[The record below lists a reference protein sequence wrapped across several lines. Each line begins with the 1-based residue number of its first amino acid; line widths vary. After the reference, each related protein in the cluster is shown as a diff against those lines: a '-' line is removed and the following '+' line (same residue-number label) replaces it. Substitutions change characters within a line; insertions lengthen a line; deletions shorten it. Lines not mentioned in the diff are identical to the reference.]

1 MKLSALEARFI
12 CWSVQDGSNVHRHV
26 ETLAEATG
34 LWFLCPL
41 CFERNGGPVGTHG
54 VICWFEDRV
63 PDDLSPGPGRWTPA
77 GSGLDDLS
85 FVVGK
90 RSNSVQ
96 LTGGCGWHGFVK
108 DGGAS

>member
-1 MKLSALEARFI
+1 MKLRDLEAQFI
-12 CWSVQDGSNVHRHV
+12 CWSVQDGSNVHRNV

-34 LWFLCPL
+34 IRFLCPV
-41 CFERNGGPVGTHG
+41 CFAANAGPIGTHS

-63 PDDLSPGPGRWTPA
+63 PDELSPGPGRWTPA

-85 FVVGK
+85 FIVGK

-96 LTGGCGWHGFVK
+96 LGGGCNAHFFVT
-108 DGGAS
+108 DGGIA